1 MSSIIGFIEQL
12 NELDTS
18 EIDPLHHVLDLSS
31 VMREDVV
38 TESLPVTEVLKKA
51 PLIKGD
57 YILVPKVIKDSVE

>member
-1 MSSIIGFIEQL
+1 
-12 NELDTS
+12 
-18 EIDPLHHVLDLSS
+18 VLDLSS